1 MPQRLCSLCEANASA
16 IAGGNPVE
24 KMPPVERVEDLAIT
38 TEMLSQHYPLFASS
52 LLNLIQNS
60 ENKIKG

>member
-1 MPQRLCSLCEANASA
+1 
-16 IAGGNPVE
+16 
-24 KMPPVERVEDLAIT
+24 MPPVERVEDLAIT